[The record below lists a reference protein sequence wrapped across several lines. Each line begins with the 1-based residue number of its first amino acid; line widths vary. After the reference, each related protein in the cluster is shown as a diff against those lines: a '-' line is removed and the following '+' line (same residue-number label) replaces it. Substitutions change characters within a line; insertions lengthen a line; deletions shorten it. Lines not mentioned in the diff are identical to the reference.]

1 MDNNI
6 TESLDEKTNSSESK
20 STTEATTEATTET
33 PDKPRSGSIASRI
46 SDAFANYFNKAYKSI
61 VIGLLALSMSGC
73 AMWQSMTVPQK
84 AVAVEHLSRAATIS
98 WLVLDSKS
106 SKHTNSLADI
116 VMVTKTAINEVV
128 YASEDVRNDFYDAVY
143 TKVNTVISNNP
154 KKDELVKELERSVAK
169 FAIKETQKL
178 LGTFRTDKLEDAA
191 LIINSTFDGI
201 LSGLA
206 VSVTS
211 AEYID
216 AVNAMNE
223 SKLETTKLSTLK
235 LNATK

>member
-6 TESLDEKTNSSESK
+6 TESLDEKTNSSESE
-20 STTEATTEATTET
+20 TTTKTTIETTA
-33 PDKPRSGSIASRI
+33 KPCNESIASRI

-61 VIGLLALSMSGC
+61 VITFLALTISGC
-73 AMWQSMTVPQK
+73 AIWQSMTVPQK
-84 AVAVEHLSRAATIS
+84 AIAVERLSRAATIS

-116 VMVTKTAINEVV
+116 VIVTKNAINEIV

-143 TKVNTVISNNP
+143 TKVDAVISSNP
-154 KKDELVKELERSVAK
+154 NKDELVKELERSVAK

-178 LGTFRTDKLEDAA
+178 LSTFRTEKLEDAA

-223 SKLETTKLSTLK
+223 AKVETTKLSTLK

>member
-1 MDNNI
+1 MDTNI
-6 TESLDEKTNSSESK
+6 TESLDEKTNSSESEP
-20 STTEATTEATTET
+20 TTASTTET
-33 PDKPRSGSIASRI
+33 PAKPCNESIASRI

-61 VIGLLALSMSGC
+61 VITFLALTISGC
-73 AMWQSMTVPQK
+73 AIWQSMTVPQK
-84 AVAVEHLSRAATIS
+84 AIAVERLSRAATIS

-116 VMVTKTAINEVV
+116 VIVTKNAINEIV
-128 YASEDVRNDFYDAVY
+128 YASEEVRNDFYDTVY
-143 TKVNTVISNNP
+143 AKVDAVISNNP
-154 KKDELVKELERSVAK
+154 NKDELVKELERSVAK

-178 LGTFRTDKLEDAA
+178 LGTFRTEKLEDAA

-211 AEYID
+211 TEYID

-223 SKLETTKLSTLK
+223 TKVESTKLSTLK

>member
-1 MDNNI
+1 MDNNV
-6 TESLDEKTNSSESK
+6 TESLDEKTNSSESESTTK
-20 STTEATTEATTET
+20 STTET
-33 PDKPRSGSIASRI
+33 PSKPCSESIASRI

-61 VIGLLALSMSGC
+61 VITFLALTINGC
-73 AMWQSMTVPQK
+73 AIWQSMTVPQK
-84 AVAVEHLSRAATIS
+84 AIAVERISRAATIS

-116 VMVTKTAINEVV
+116 VMVTKTAINEIV

-143 TKVNTVISNNP
+143 TKVDAVITNNSN
-154 KKDELVKELERSVAK
+154 KDELVKELERSVAK

-223 SKLETTKLSTLK
+223 SKLESTKLSTLK

>member
-1 MDNNI
+1 MDNNV
-6 TESLDEKTNSSESK
+6 TESLDEKTNSSESESTTK
-20 STTEATTEATTET
+20 STTET
-33 PDKPRSGSIASRI
+33 PSKPCSESIASRI

-61 VIGLLALSMSGC
+61 VITFLALTISGC
-73 AMWQSMTVPQK
+73 AIWQSMTVPQK
-84 AVAVEHLSRAATIS
+84 AIAVERLSRAATIS

-106 SKHTNSLADI
+106 SKHTDTLANI
-116 VMVTKTAINEVV
+116 VIVTKNAINEIV
-128 YASEDVRNDFYDAVY
+128 YTSEDVRNDFYDAVY
-143 TKVNTVISNNP
+143 AKVDVVISNNP
-154 KKDELVKELERSVAK
+154 IKDELVKELERSVAK

-211 AEYID
+211 TEYID

-223 SKLETTKLSTLK
+223 SKLESTKLSTLK